1 MSNTT
6 FYTSACRRGDALGKA
21 SGDMKKIK
29 LRFIINTLSG
39 GGAEKVLVDLLSQLD
54 CTKYDIQLLTV
65 SGGVHEKA
73 VPITV
78 RYRKILRGKAR
89 ILSKIV
95 YKLPPRVF
103 RCLFMREP
111 ADIEIAYL
119 EGFPTKIVSAMKTN
133 AGKIAFVHFDMSAM
147 NFLQDAYATKE
158 KCRRCY
164 EAFDK
169 VCFVSEEAKS
179 GFFSVAGELS
189 NAVILHNVLNT
200 KEIIESSKT
209 PIPYDYG
216 TDGMKLI
223 SLGRLTAQKA
233 YDRLVNIAASL
244 RETFHFE
251 LWILGDGEERDRLE
265 KAVADKGLEN
275 VKFLGFQSNPY
286 AFLKKADLFICSS
299 VFEGYSTAVTEAMI
313 LGLPVLTTDCAGMNE
328 ILDGGKYGMIVPNSE
343 QALGDGMRKILSD
356 ATLYDRMRSAARVRG
371 EMFADS
377 KKTVG
382 AYDELFLEV
391 INDASG
397 NQRDRTG
404 L

>member
-1 MSNTT
+1 M
-6 FYTSACRRGDALGKA
+6 RREGVGE
-21 SGDMKKIK
+21 MKKIK

-73 VPITV
+73 VPKTV
-78 RYRKILRGKAR
+78 RYRKILRGESR
-89 ILSKIV
+89 VLSKIV

-119 EGFPTKIVSAMKTN
+119 EGFPTKIVSGMKTK
-133 AGKIAFVHFDMSAM
+133 AGKIAFVHFDMAGTD
-147 NFLQDAYATKE
+147 FLQGAYATKE

-169 VCFVSEEAKS
+169 VCFVSEKGKN

-189 NAVILHNVLNT
+189 NAVVLHNVLNT
-200 KEIIESSKT
+200 KEIIESSKS
-209 PIPYDYG
+209 PIAYDYS

-223 SLGRLTAQKA
+223 SLGRLIAPKA
-233 YDRLVNIAASL
+233 YDRLVNIAVSL
-244 RETFHFE
+244 RESFHFE

-265 KAVADKGLEN
+265 KAVVDKGLEN
-275 VKFLGFQSNPY
+275 VKFLGFQNNPY

-299 VFEGYSTAVTEAMI
+299 ISEGYSTAVTEAVI

-328 ILDGGKYGMIVPNSE
+328 ILDDGKYGMIVPNSE
-343 QALGDGMRKILSD
+343 QALEDGLRKILSD
-356 ATLYDRMRSAARVRG
+356 ATLYDRMRSAARTRSD
-371 EMFADS
+371 MLADS
-377 KKTVG
+377 KGSVE
-382 AYDELFLEV
+382 AYDELFLKV
-391 INDASG
+391 MNDVSE
-397 NQRDRTG
+397 NQRNCTD

>member
-1 MSNTT
+1 
-6 FYTSACRRGDALGKA
+6 
-21 SGDMKKIK
+21 MKKIK

-73 VPITV
+73 VPKTV
-78 RYRKILRGKAR
+78 RYRKILRGEPR

-95 YKLPPRVF
+95 YKLSPCVF
-103 RCLFMREP
+103 RRLFMREP

-119 EGFPTKIVSAMKTN
+119 EGFPTKIVSGMKTK
-133 AGKIAFVHFDMSAM
+133 AGKIAFVHFDMSGTD
-147 NFLQDAYATKE
+147 FLQGFYATKE

-164 EAFDK
+164 ETFDK
-169 VCFVSEEAKS
+169 VCFVSEKAKS

-200 KEIIESSKT
+200 KEIIERSKS
-209 PIPYDYG
+209 PIAYDYS

-223 SLGRLTAQKA
+223 SLGRLIATKA
-233 YDRLVNIAASL
+233 YDRLVNIAVSL

-275 VKFLGFQSNPY
+275 VKFLGFQNNPY

-299 VFEGYSTAVTEAMI
+299 ISEGYSTAVTEAMI

-328 ILDGGKYGMIVPNSE
+328 ILDDGKYGMIVPNSE
-343 QALGDGMRKILSD
+343 QALEDGMRKILSD
-356 ATLYDRMRSAARVRG
+356 ETLYGRMRSAARTRS
-371 EMFADS
+371 EMLADS
-377 KKTVG
+377 KGSVE
-382 AYDELFLEV
+382 AYDELFLKV
-391 INDASG
+391 IHHASE
-397 NQRDRTG
+397 NQRNCAD